1 MSGLRAIN
9 PPGWARP
16 KGYSNAIVGRGTIVM
31 VAGQIGWNAAQQF
44 ESDDFV
50 AQLRQALA
58 NTVAVLA
65 AAGAKPEHVARMTWY
80 VTDKREYL
88 DHLPEIGRCYRD
100 IIGRHYPAMALVE
113 VAALVEDRA
122 RIEIETTALVPDAE
136 DAPG

>member
-16 KGYSNAIVGRGTIVM
+16 KGYSNAVVGRGTIVM
-31 VAGQIGWNAAQQF
+31 VAGQIGWNAAQHF

-50 AQLRQALA
+50 TQLRQALV

-80 VTDKREYL
+80 VTDKQLYL
-88 DHLPEIGRCYRD
+88 AHISEVGVAWRD
-100 IIGRHYPAMALVE
+100 IMGRTFPAMTLLE
-113 VAALVEDRA
+113 VSGLVEDRA
-122 RIEIETTALVPDAE
+122 LIEIESTAIVPDA
-136 DAPG
+136 GV